1 AGQLLATDD
10 TDAGAV
16 HVRVT
21 KGTNAAALTLSDGS
35 IYLST
40 ALLTELDN
48 ESQLAALLGR
58 ELTHYT
64 NQHELRGLRREK
76 HAWIALVTVEVLLAA
91 AEGLATAPAGTPAS
105 AAPPNTFAPPP
116 PRPSLEVWARA
127 SVSGYPRDMEWEAD
141 DGSVHRL
148 VAAGYDAGSALA
160 A

>member
-1 AGQLLATDD
+1 LATEEIERHIARQGLLYEDAALESYLNQLAGQLLATDD

-91 AEGLATAPAGTPAS
+91 AEGLATAHSGTPGS
-105 AAPPNTFAPPP
+105 TVPPNTFAPP
-116 PRPSLEVWARA
+116 
-127 SVSGYPRDMEWEAD
+127 
-141 DGSVHRL
+141 
-148 VAAGYDAGSALA
+148 
-160 A
+160 